1 MNGMRIIPEHPCR
14 IAASECICHRP
25 GLADGGDCR
34 MASEPDYRNIIA
46 DSNLRRRMG
55 RLLKMSTA
63 CGLEALKGVAPENV
77 AGIVTSTG
85 MGFMADTVKF
95 GNSMLDRNEEL
106 LNPSPFMQSTF
117 NTASGY
123 IALTGKIRA
132 SNTTYVQRAAGF
144 ASVFADAV
152 MLLQENPGKS
162 VLAGAFDEVTPEVDI
177 VRRRLG
183 YYRSDDGGFLPL
195 GEGAG
200 FFLLTSENLP
210 DFHILA
216 GIASASD
223 SPEEFVRECGM
234 SGDSDVNVVKCSAVA
249 DVYGAF
255 MSMLP
260 VVIADSLGTLSG
272 PTLFVDDVNPDG
284 IMALVF

>member
-1 MNGMRIIPEHPCR
+1 MSGIRIIPDSPCR
-14 IAASECICHRP
+14 IAASYSICHRDDV
-25 GLADGGDCR
+25 ADSNVCR

-55 RLLKMSTA
+55 RLLKMATA
-63 CGLEALKGVAPENV
+63 CGLEALKGTASENV

-132 SNTTYVQRAAGF
+132 CNTTYVQRASGF
-144 ASVFADAV
+144 ASAFADAV
-152 MLLQENPGKS
+152 MLLQENPGKR
-162 VLAGAFDEVTPEVDI
+162 VLVGAFDEVAPEVDA

-183 YYRSDDGGFLPL
+183 HYRSDDGGFLPL

-200 FFLLTSENLP
+200 FFLLSSENLP
-210 DFHILA
+210 DSPSIA
-216 GIASASD
+216 GVASASD
-223 SPEEFVRECGM
+223 SPEEFVRECGIRTAE
-234 SGDSDVNVVKCSAVA
+234 DVNVVRCSDFAGS
-249 DVYGAF
+249 YGAF

-260 VVIADSLGTLSG
+260 VIIADKSDTLSG
-272 PTLFVDDVNPDG
+272 PALFVDDVNPDG
-284 IMALVF
+284 LMALVC